1 MAGESSV
8 DKILPCLL
16 MRLTDESPTQQK
28 ESLDNKFISLRRY
41 KESVVRDIEY
51 LLNSHSPFN
60 HQELMGLAEVEKSVL
75 NYGLHDLCGVNISS
89 AAIGDIEASIKQTLL
104 TFEPRIIKN
113 SLTVRAVTDYRPYC
127 DQTISFKIE
136 AQIWAQPSPE
146 YLLVKTEID
155 VETGRCSLKD

>member
-8 DKILPCLL
+8 EKIFPCLL
-16 MRLTDESPTQQK
+16 IRLTDDSPTQQK
-28 ESLDNKFISLRRY
+28 ESLDNKSISLRRY
-41 KESVVRDIEY
+41 KESVLRDIEC

-60 HQELMGLAEVEKSVL
+60 NQELAGFAEVEKSVI
-75 NYGLHDLCGVNISS
+75 NYGLRDLCGVTISS
-89 AAIGDIEASIKQTLL
+89 TAISDIESSIKQTLL
-104 TFEPRIIKN
+104 AFEPRIIKN
-113 SLTVRAVTDYRPYC
+113 SLAVRAVTNYRPYC
-127 DQTISFKIE
+127 DQTISFEIE

>member
-1 MAGESSV
+1 MAGESPL

-16 MRLTDESPTQQK
+16 IRLTDDSPDQHK
-28 ESLDNKFISLRRY
+28 EGLDNKFISIRKY
-41 KESVVRDIEY
+41 KESVLRDIEC

-60 HQELMGLAEVEKSVL
+60 NEKIPGFAELENSVL
-75 NYGLHDLCGVNISS
+75 NYGLRDLCGVSISS
-89 AAIGDIEASIKQTLL
+89 AAISDIEASIKQTLL
-104 TFEPRIIKN
+104 AFEPRIIKN
-113 SLTVRAVTDYRPYC
+113 SLSVRVLSHNRAYS
-127 DQTISFKIE
+127 DQTISFEIE